1 MKKVKKYTW
10 LKLPLIYCRACKNC
24 KNRDPDWKNLFD
36 TWYFVRCTDVNGTH
50 IKTII
55 PYTLWCVDWCK
66 ICTDKKY
73 K

>member
-1 MKKVKKYTW
+1 MDKKKKYEW
-10 LKLPLIYCRACKNC
+10 LKFPLIYCRACKNC
-24 KNRDPDWKNLFD
+24 KHRNPEWKNLFD
-36 TWYFVRCTDVNGTH
+36 TWHFVRCTDVNGTH

-55 PYTLWCVDWCK
+55 PFILWSVDWCK

>member
-1 MKKVKKYTW
+1 MDKKNKYEW

-24 KNRDPDWKNLFD
+24 ENRNPEWKNLFN
-36 TWYFVRCTDVNGTH
+36 TWYFVRCTDINGTH
-50 IKTII
+50 IKTVI
-55 PYTLWCVDWCK
+55 PFILWSVDWCK